1 MIQPEDTLSDRLH
14 HLARRAMEDGLLNLT
29 ADERRDIAAELY
41 RLADAVTLQP
51 VTQGDI
57 EAQGQALRRV
67 AWLTGWLERARQQS
81 AQQPA
86 QQRAKAAP

>member
-67 AWLTGWLERARQQS
+67 AWLTGWLERARQQ
-81 AQQPA
+81 PA
-86 QQRAKAAP
+86 QHRAKAAP

>member
-1 MIQPEDTLSDRLH
+1 MIQPPDDMSDRLR
-14 HLARRAMEDGLLNLT
+14 HLARRAMTDGLPNLT
-29 ADERRDIAAELY
+29 TEERRDIAAELY

-67 AWLTGWLERARQQS
+67 AWLTGWLERARQQ
-81 AQQPA
+81 PA
-86 QQRAKAAP
+86 QQTTKAAP